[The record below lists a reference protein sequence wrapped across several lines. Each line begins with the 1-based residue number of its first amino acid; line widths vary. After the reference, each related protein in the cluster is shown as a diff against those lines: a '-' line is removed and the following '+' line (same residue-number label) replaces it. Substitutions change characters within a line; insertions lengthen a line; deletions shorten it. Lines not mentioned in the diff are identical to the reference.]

1 MQILQ
6 RCKEAIPSREEGGKV
21 ILVELVAGSKPKD
34 STDMETIFYLDL
46 LMAAHTDGKER
57 EEHEL
62 KTIFQDA
69 GFSHYKITPA
79 LGLRSVIEL
88 FP

>member
-21 ILVELVAGSKPKD
+21 ILVELVAGAKPND
-34 STDMETIFYLDL
+34 STYMETIFYLDL
-46 LMAAHTDGKER
+46 LMAAHADGKER

-62 KTIFQDA
+62 KKIFQDA